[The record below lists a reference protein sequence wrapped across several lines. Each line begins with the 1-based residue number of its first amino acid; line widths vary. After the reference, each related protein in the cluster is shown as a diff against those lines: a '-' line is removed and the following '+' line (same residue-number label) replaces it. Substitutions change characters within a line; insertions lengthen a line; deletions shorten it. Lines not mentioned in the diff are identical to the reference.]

1 MVHEMDK
8 EHKDLMNQSG
18 NLARE
23 NNQLRKVLQGDLN
36 VTIPKELQN
45 KQEEKEE
52 RKEKQ
57 GGKRKDR
64 RQKGDDQQ
72 KQKQFRDKSK
82 GG

>member
-36 VTIPKELQN
+36 VTIPKEL
-45 KQEEKEE
+45 
-52 RKEKQ
+52 
-57 GGKRKDR
+57 
-64 RQKGDDQQ
+64 
-72 KQKQFRDKSK
+72 
-82 GG
+82 